1 MVQEHERSVGGWHA
15 EWVTFPE
22 IVRTVGGSVDH
33 ALDLVSGLK
42 IHSER
47 MRSNMELT
55 NGLLFAENVSME
67 LAESL
72 GKSAAHGVLTNAS
85 QKSRQTGQHLRK
97 VLEEDPTLEKLLRPA
112 DLDRLFSPE
121 QGSELANELID
132 RVLAGVSQPHEHF
145 NADT

>member
-1 MVQEHERSVGGWHA
+1 
-15 EWVTFPE
+15 
-22 IVRTVGGSVDH
+22 
-33 ALDLVSGLK
+33 
-42 IHSER
+42 

-72 GKSAAHGVLTNAS
+72 GKSAAHGVLTKAS

-97 VLEEDPTLEKLLRPA
+97 VLEEDPVLEKLLRPA

-121 QGSELANELID
+121 QGNELANELID

-145 NADT
+145 NAETPE